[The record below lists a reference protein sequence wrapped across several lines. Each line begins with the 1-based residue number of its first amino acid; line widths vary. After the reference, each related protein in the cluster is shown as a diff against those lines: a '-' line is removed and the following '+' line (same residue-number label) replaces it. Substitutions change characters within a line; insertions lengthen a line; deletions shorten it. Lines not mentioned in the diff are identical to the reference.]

1 MSKDDRQYRQGRLK
15 ALKAEAMSSKTRSEC
30 AARLSKLTSIVVD
43 YSDVEAVMGTWWMQE
58 LLPDGGDR
66 GTEVREPTL
75 SRMERSMLQT
85 WCSRK
90 VAEIS
95 AQQVVSAVSSL
106 RAALRDAGVMT
117 SASQSAAK
125 FLLASHLGATVKDH
139 HPSSEWKDA
148 EKEVRKAMSWTDTRN
163 VPGMSPGTKLNG
175 PATRARRAGPEG
187 D

>member
-1 MSKDDRQYRQGRLK
+1 MSKDERQYRHGRLK
-15 ALKAEAMSSKTRSEC
+15 ALKAEAMSSKTKSEC

-43 YSDVEAVMGTWWMQE
+43 YSDVEAVMGAWWMQE

-90 VAEIS
+90 VAEIA
-95 AQQVVSAVSSL
+95 AQQVASAVSSL
-106 RAALRDAGVMT
+106 RAALREAGVMT

-125 FLLASHLGATVKDH
+125 LLLASNLGASVKDH
-139 HPSSEWKDA
+139 HPSSEWRDA
-148 EKEVRKAMSWTDTRN
+148 QREIVKATS
-163 VPGMSPGTKLNG
+163 
-175 PATRARRAGPEG
+175 
-187 D
+187 